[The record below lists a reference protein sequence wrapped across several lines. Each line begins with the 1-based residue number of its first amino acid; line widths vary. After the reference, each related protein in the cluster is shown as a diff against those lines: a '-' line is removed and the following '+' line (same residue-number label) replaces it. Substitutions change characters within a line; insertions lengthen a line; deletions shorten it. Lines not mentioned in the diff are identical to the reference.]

1 MIFEEGRTKKWVRL
15 LCRPGGMVVS
25 TVWVLAELGE
35 SNFKRAGRT
44 VPPDSPTFTRTLRL
58 DKVNT
63 RLEACGFLD

>member
-1 MIFEEGRTKKWVRL
+1 
-15 LCRPGGMVVS
+15 MVVS